1 MKDLKSKPQIVLKN
15 GKPDSVIISIK
26 TYEAMLE
33 RLEDREDLED
43 LNKMRENSLQFRKLE
58 DFMTERVL

>member
-1 MKDLKSKPQIVLKN
+1 MKTLKDKPQIVLKN

-43 LNKMRENSLQFRKLE
+43 LNKMRENPLQFRKLE
-58 DFMTERVL
+58 DFLAEH